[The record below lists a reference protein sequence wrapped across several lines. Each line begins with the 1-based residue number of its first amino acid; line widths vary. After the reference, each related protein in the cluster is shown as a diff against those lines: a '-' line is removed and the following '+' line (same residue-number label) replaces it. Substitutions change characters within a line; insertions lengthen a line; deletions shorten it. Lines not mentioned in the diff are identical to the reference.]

1 MQREDFEQL
10 KNFILDKNEYFSY
23 GFANAYKD
31 ETSNSIW
38 VDKDSDKLKLL
49 SADNLGNYF
58 YLKAEPSA
66 KYIPKEKERLSDVG
80 TQRLSFL
87 DQHTI
92 HLIAIVSKADSYLL
106 IENLRNTFM
115 MFEPFSV
122 VCISSIAHREDII
135 ISELQG
141 LESRDIQATL
151 QRLCTETIV
160 KMTLEVSKVFVPSN
174 CIVNPIKN

>member
-31 ETSNSIW
+31 DVSHSIW
-38 VDKDSDKLKLL
+38 VDKGSDKLKLL
-49 SADNLGNYF
+49 PADNLGDYF
-58 YLKAEPSA
+58 YLKAEPSV

-80 TQRLSFL
+80 TQRLAFL
-87 DQHTI
+87 DQHTV
-92 HLIAIVSKADSYLL
+92 HLIAVVAKADSYLL

-122 VCISSIAHREDII
+122 VPAQSTMHREDII
-135 ISELQG
+135 VSELQG

-174 CIVNPIKN
+174 CIINPIKS